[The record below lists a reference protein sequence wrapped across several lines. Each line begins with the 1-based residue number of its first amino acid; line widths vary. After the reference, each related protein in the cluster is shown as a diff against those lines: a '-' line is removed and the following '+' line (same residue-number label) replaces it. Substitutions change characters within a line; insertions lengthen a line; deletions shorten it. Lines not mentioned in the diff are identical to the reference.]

1 MFFNNFGPVLD
12 STHWRIYCKQAKL
25 LNLLKINKTINAN
38 TISKIKNYFAKV
50 GQKLNDSIVAFN
62 FDAGFALAA

>member
-25 LNLLKINKTINAN
+25 L
-38 TISKIKNYFAKV
+38 ISKIKNYFAKV